1 MEQLE
6 KEIAHH
12 NALYFEKNRPEISDY
27 DFDQLV
33 ERLKSLK
40 PHSEILSDIPADYSA
55 KTFKKVTH
63 HAAMLSLDK
72 CYNEE
77 DLQDWSSKFEGE
89 VAVTPKIDGL
99 AVEIRYDASGKFEL
113 AATRGD
119 GFVGED
125 ISANVKQISDIP
137 HKIPPI
143 PPFSKGGDNSFF
155 PPFSRGGNGSFF
167 PPLKKGGQGGFEIRG
182 EIYMK
187 LSIFEKYK
195 EKFANPRNL
204 AAGAVKQKD
213 VQKTADYGLSFFGY
227 DILGL
232 NLESEAEKFKL
243 LKSFHIPT
251 VEMKICPKEKMQE
264 AYDYFLEKRA
274 SHDFETDGV
283 VFRANSIAE
292 QNRLGFTAHHPR
304 YSIAYKFQGDS
315 GQTILKDVEWSVART
330 RVITPVGV
338 VDPVELSG
346 ASVTHVSLHNVG
358 LLEKLGLRKGAK
370 VLMMRRGGVIPNL
383 ESVID
388 AGKGAAIE
396 IPQDC
401 PSCGAKTLR
410 EDDFLYCSNKAGC
423 RQSKMQ
429 EFEHFMK
436 VIECDGFGGKLIE
449 KLYDNGFV
457 QDPADFFDLKLK
469 DLLELE
475 RMGETLAKKLIGNIQ
490 AKREIALDVFLR
502 SLGIRELAKHSS
514 KILVKEFGN
523 LENIRAATEE
533 QLAAIHTLGP
543 VIARE
548 VVEGLKKNRK
558 LISKLLKRVRLVE
571 GQAPVKGKLS
581 GQSFLFTGT
590 LASMD
595 RKEAEKKVEEGG
607 GEIASGVSKDLTYL
621 VIGSEGYK
629 NRDKGNKWIKAEK
642 LVAKGSALQI
652 ISEEDFLKMIQ

>member
-1 MEQLE
+1 MKKISKAKLETMSVEQLE
-6 KEIAHH
+6 KQIAHH
-12 NALYFEKNRPEISDY
+12 NALYFEKNKPEISDY
-27 DFDQLV
+27 DFDLLV
-33 ERLKSLK
+33 ERLKSMS
-40 PHSEILSDIPADYSA
+40 PNSEVLSDIPADFSS
-55 KTFKKVTH
+55 KSFKKVTH
-63 HAAMLSLDK
+63 QSAMLSLDK

-77 DLQDWSSKFEGE
+77 DLQDWAAKFEGD

-99 AVEIRYDASGKFEL
+99 AVEIRYDALGKFEL

-137 HKIPPI
+137 HKI
-143 PPFSKGGDNSFF
+143 SKG
-155 PPFSRGGNGSFF
+155 PV
-167 PPLKKGGQGGFEIRG
+167 EIRG

-213 VQKTADYGLSFFGY
+213 VQKTAEYGLSFFGY

-251 VEMKICPKEKMQE
+251 VEMKICKKEKMQE

-274 SHDFETDGV
+274 KHDYETDGV
-283 VFRANSIAE
+283 VFRANWTVE

-338 VDPVELSG
+338 VEPVELSG

-358 LLEKLGLRKGAK
+358 LMQKLGLRKGAK

-388 AGKGAAIE
+388 AGKGATIE
-396 IPQDC
+396 IPKVC
-401 PSCGAKTLR
+401 PSCAAKT
-410 EDDFLYCSNKAGC
+410 EMKDDFLYCTNKAGC

-429 EFEHFMK
+429 ELEHFMK

-457 QDPADFFDLKLK
+457 QDPADFYDLKLK

-475 RMGETLAKKLIGNIQ
+475 RMGDVLAKKLIGNIQ
-490 AKREIALDVFLR
+490 AKRELPLDVFLR

-514 KILVKEFGN
+514 KILVKEFGSF
-523 LENIRAATEE
+523 ENICAAREE
-533 QLAAIHTLGP
+533 ELAAIHTIGP

-548 VVEGLKKNRK
+548 VVEGLRAQRK
-558 LISKLLKRVRLVE
+558 LITKLLKRVRLVE
-571 GQAPVKGKLS
+571 GQAPVKGKFS

-595 RKEAEKKVEEGG
+595 RKEAEKKVEELG
-607 GEIASGVSKDLTYL
+607 GEIASGVSKDLSYL

-642 LVAKGSALQI
+642 LVDKGAALQI
-652 ISEEDFLKMIQ
+652 ISEEDFLATLER